1 MTNYIII
8 LCNTNSKDSAETIA
22 TYLIKGNF
30 AACVN
35 IIPKITSIYKWQN
48 KIEKDEEFLMLIK
61 TKKELFNEV
70 KDKINILHP
79 YEVPEIISINISDG
93 NKEYLNWIQSN
104 TI

>member
-22 TYLIKGNF
+22 TYLIKENP

-48 KIEKDEEFLMLIK
+48 KIETDEEFLMLIK
-61 TKKELFNEV
+61 TKKELFNDV

>member
-22 TYLIKGNF
+22 TYLIKENL

-35 IIPKITSIYKWQN
+35 IIPKITSIYKWHN
-48 KIEKDEEFLMLIK
+48 KIETDEEFLMLIK
-61 TKKELFNEV
+61 TKKELFNDV